1 MANCHNFV
9 ARALLVENG
18 HAVSRWTRVPEA
30 AQPGEV
36 CSLRHMFL
44 EQYKLE
50 SNPFAAKR
58 VRPRYQSSANQVA
71 LSRLDAVVEQSLHC
85 LFLSGRA
92 GVGKSALVER
102 RLKDLAGVTVSLIGP
117 SQRTTEQ
124 FLLKIL
130 RDVGLPA
137 IDATQAELHNIV
149 EVYLRH
155 QSATGA
161 TVLLV
166 ADSLEQMSE
175 SALSELEWVMGLRYK
190 NRPIL
195 NFVLL
200 TRSEELVSELM
211 PKNGRRSLAPFDHVR
226 LAGFT
231 LDETAEYIAVCLQ
244 SVGGQDEHTL
254 FPDDVLRD
262 VHAYTQGVVGDVNSL
277 CFEALNLLASE
288 PENAGKTSLDP
299 ALIARAG
306 EKLNLR
312 YDPAYWRDLEEA
324 LSPDA
329 VHESDPGELTVEA
342 AHLLVT
348 SRGDVI
354 AEIALNRPRMVLGR
368 DQVCD
373 ISLDSSYVSR
383 YQNLFMETESGWM
396 LIDLNSTNGCFV
408 NGRRVTQHELQDGDI
423 IAVGHHQINF
433 VGPRGRLPAARS
445 EASRAAESSTDSDV
459 DTLVSPQPIGKAE
472 TA

>member
-1 MANCHNFV
+1 
-9 ARALLVENG
+9 
-18 HAVSRWTRVPEA
+18 
-30 AQPGEV
+30 
-36 CSLRHMFL
+36 MFL
-44 EQYKLE
+44 EHYKLE

-71 LSRLDAVVEQSLHC
+71 LDRLNAVLEQSLHC

-102 RLKDLAGVTVSLIGP
+102 RLKDLTGVTVSLIGP
-117 SQRTTEQ
+117 SQRTSEQ
-124 FLLKIL
+124 FLRKIL
-130 RDVGLPA
+130 QDVGLPA
-137 IDATQAELHNIV
+137 IDATPGELHNIV

-155 QSATGA
+155 QSAKGA
-161 TVLLV
+161 GVLLV
-166 ADSLEQMSE
+166 ADSLECLSE

-200 TRSEELVSELM
+200 TRSEELVNQLM
-211 PKNGRRSLAPFDHVR
+211 PKGGQRSLAPFDHVR
-226 LAGFT
+226 LGGFT
-231 LDETAEYIAVCLQ
+231 LDETADYINVCLQ
-244 SVGGQDEHTL
+244 SVGGQDEFEL

-277 CFEALNLLASE
+277 CFEALNLLADE
-288 PENAGKTSLDP
+288 PEEAGKSALDP

-312 YDPAYWRDLEEA
+312 YDPAYWRDWEDA

-329 VHESDPGELTVEA
+329 VHETDPGELTVEA

-348 SRGDVI
+348 SRGQVI
-354 AEIALNRPRMVLGR
+354 AEVALNRPRMVLGR

-383 YQNLFMETESGWM
+383 YQNLFMETASGWM

-433 VGPRGRLPAARS
+433 VGSRGRLPAARS
-445 EASRAAESSTDSDV
+445 DVSRSTEGAAASDV

-472 TA
+472 SA

>member
-1 MANCHNFV
+1 M
-9 ARALLVENG
+9 
-18 HAVSRWTRVPEA
+18 
-30 AQPGEV
+30 
-36 CSLRHMFL
+36 
-44 EQYKLE
+44 
-50 SNPFAAKR
+50 
-58 VRPRYQSSANQVA
+58 
-71 LSRLDAVVEQSLHC
+71 HC
-85 LFLSGRA
+85 LLISGRA

-102 RLKDLAGVTVSLIGP
+102 RLRDLEGVTVSLIGP
-117 SQRTTEQ
+117 SQRTSEQ
-124 FLLKIL
+124 FLRKIL

-137 IDATQAELHNIV
+137 IDATPAELHNIV

-155 QSATGA
+155 QSAKRTN
-161 TVLLV
+161 VLLV
-166 ADSLEQMSE
+166 VDALESLSE
-175 SALSELEWVMGLRYK
+175 SALNELEWVMSLRYK
-190 NRPIL
+190 KRPIL

-211 PKNGRRSLAPFDHVR
+211 PKDGHRPLAPFDHVR

-231 LDETAEYIAVCLQ
+231 LDETADYINVCLQ
-244 SVGGQDEHTL
+244 SVGGQDEFTL
-254 FPDDVLRD
+254 FPDEVLRD
-262 VHAYTQGVVGDVNSL
+262 VHAYTQGVVRDINSL
-277 CFEALNLLASE
+277 SYEALNLLASE
-288 PENAGKTSLDP
+288 ADETGKKSLDP

-329 VHESDPGELTVEA
+329 VHETDPGGLTVEA

-348 SRGDVI
+348 SRGEVI
-354 AEIALNRPRMVLGR
+354 AEVALNRPRMVLGR
-368 DQVCD
+368 DQACD

-423 IAVGHHQINF
+423 IAVGHHKINF
-433 VGPRGRLPAARS
+433 VGSRGRLPAARS
-445 EASRAAESSTDSDV
+445 ESSRAKNDAAAVDTIVSPELIGNAES
-459 DTLVSPQPIGKAE
+459 A
-472 TA
+472 

>member
-1 MANCHNFV
+1 
-9 ARALLVENG
+9 
-18 HAVSRWTRVPEA
+18 
-30 AQPGEV
+30 
-36 CSLRHMFL
+36 MFL

-58 VRPRYQSSANQVA
+58 VRPRYQSSASQAA
-71 LSRLDAVVEQSLHC
+71 LERLENVLDKSLHC

-102 RLKDLAGVTVSLIGP
+102 RLKDLAGATVSLIGP
-117 SQRTTEQ
+117 SQRTSEQ

-130 RDVGLPA
+130 RDVGLPT
-137 IDATQAELHNIV
+137 IEATPVELHNIV

-155 QSATGA
+155 QSAKGTN
-161 TVLLV
+161 VLLV
-166 ADSLEQMSE
+166 ADALERLSE
-175 SALSELEWVMGLRYK
+175 SALNELEWVMGLRYK

-200 TRSEELVSELM
+200 TRSEELVNELM
-211 PKNGRRSLAPFDHVR
+211 PKDGHRSLAPFDHVR

-231 LDETAEYIAVCLQ
+231 LDETADYINGCLQ
-244 SVGGQDEHTL
+244 SVGGQDELTL

-262 VHAYTQGVVGDVNSL
+262 VHAYTQGVVGDVNNL

-288 PENAGKTSLDP
+288 ADDSGKTSLDP
-299 ALIARAG
+299 ALVARAG

-329 VHESDPGELTVEA
+329 VHESDPGDLTVEA

-348 SRGDVI
+348 SRGNVI

-383 YQNLFMETESGWM
+383 YQNLFMETESGWL

-433 VGPRGRLPAARS
+433 VGSRGRLPAARS
-445 EASRAAESSTDSDV
+445 ESSHGAEDSAGSDV
-459 DTLVSPQPIGKAE
+459 DTLVSPEPLGTVESA
-472 TA
+472 

>member
-1 MANCHNFV
+1 MDL
-9 ARALLVENG
+9 RAHISTN
-18 HAVSRWTRVPEA
+18 
-30 AQPGEV
+30 GEV

-58 VRPRYQSSANQVA
+58 VRPRYQSSANQAA
-71 LSRLDAVVEQSLHC
+71 LDRLNSVLEQSLHC
-85 LFLSGRA
+85 LFVSGRA

-102 RLKDLAGVTVSLIGP
+102 RLKDLTGTTVSLIGP
-117 SQRTTEQ
+117 SQRTSEQ
-124 FLLKIL
+124 FLWKIL

-137 IDATQAELHNIV
+137 IDATPSELHNIV

-155 QSATGA
+155 QSESGTR
-161 TVLLV
+161 VLLV
-166 ADSLEQMSE
+166 ADGLERLSE
-175 SALSELEWVMGLRYK
+175 SALNELEWVMGLRYK

-211 PKNGRRSLAPFDHVR
+211 PKDGHRRPLASFDHVR
-226 LAGFT
+226 LTGFT
-231 LDETAEYIAVCLQ
+231 LDETAEYINVCLQ
-244 SVGGQDEHTL
+244 SLGGQDGLTL
-254 FPDDVLRD
+254 FPEDVLRD
-262 VHAYTQGVVGDVNSL
+262 VLAYTQGVVGDINSL
-277 CFEALNLLASE
+277 CFEALNLLANE
-288 PENAGKTSLDP
+288 PAENGKTALDP

-306 EKLNLR
+306 EILNLR
-312 YDPAYWRDLEEA
+312 YDPAYWRGLEDA

-329 VHESDPGELTVEA
+329 VHETDPGELTVEA

-433 VGPRGRLPAARS
+433 VSSQGRLPVARS
-445 EASRAAESSTDSDV
+445 EATRPTEDAAAAEV
-459 DTLVSPQPIGKAE
+459 DTLVSPQPIGTAE
-472 TA
+472 SA

>member
-1 MANCHNFV
+1 MPWP
-9 ARALLVENG
+9 G
-18 HAVSRWTRVPEA
+18 HYWLRTVTKPPMRLRVRNNTN
-30 AQPGEV
+30 GEV
-36 CSLRHMFL
+36 YSLGQMFL
-44 EQYKLE
+44 EQDKLE
-50 SNPFAAKR
+50 ANPFAAAR
-58 VRPRYQSSANQVA
+58 VRPRYQSSANRIA
-71 LSRLDAVVEQSLHC
+71 LVRIDDVLDGSLHC
-85 LFLSGRA
+85 LLVSGRA

-102 RLKDLAGVTVSLIGP
+102 RLKDLSEATVSLIGP
-117 SQRTTEQ
+117 AQRTNEQ

-137 IDATQAELHNIV
+137 IDATPAEFRNIV

-155 QSATGA
+155 QSATG
-161 TVLLV
+161 TRVLLV
-166 ADSLEQMSE
+166 ADALERLSE
-175 SALSELEWVMGLRYK
+175 AALSELEWVMGLRYK

-195 NFVLL
+195 SFILL
-200 TRSEELVSELM
+200 TRSEELVGELM
-211 PKNGRRSLAPFDHVR
+211 PKDGFSPFAPYDHVR
-226 LAGFT
+226 LSGFT
-231 LDETAEYIAVCLQ
+231 LDETAEYVNTCLQ
-244 SVGGQDEHTL
+244 SVGGQDGSTL

-262 VHAYTQGVVGDVNSL
+262 VHAYTQGVVQDVNSL

-288 PENAGKTSLDP
+288 SGDADGRRSLDP
-299 ALIARAG
+299 AVIARAG
-306 EKLNLR
+306 ELLNLR
-312 YDPAYWRDLEEA
+312 YDPAYWRDLEDA

-329 VHESDPGELTVEA
+329 VQESDPGELTVEA

-373 ISLDSSYVSR
+373 ISLDSAYVSR
-383 YQNLFMETESGWM
+383 YQNLFMETQSGWM

-433 VGPRGRLPAARS
+433 VGSQGRLPATRS
-445 EASRAAESSTDSDV
+445 EISRVPDESRESEP
-459 DTLVSPQPIGKAE
+459 DTLVSPQPIGNAE
-472 TA
+472 SA

>member
-1 MANCHNFV
+1 
-9 ARALLVENG
+9 
-18 HAVSRWTRVPEA
+18 
-30 AQPGEV
+30 
-36 CSLRHMFL
+36 MFL

-50 SNPFAAKR
+50 SNPFAAKQ
-58 VRPRYQSSANQVA
+58 VRPRYQSSANRVA
-71 LSRLDAVVEQSLHC
+71 LVRLEDVLDHSLHC
-85 LFLSGRA
+85 LFLTGRA

-117 SQRTTEQ
+117 AQRTSEE
-124 FLLKIL
+124 LLRKIL
-130 RDVGLPA
+130 RDVGLPT
-137 IDATQAELHNIV
+137 IDATPAELHNIV

-155 QSATGA
+155 QSATGT

-166 ADSLEQMSE
+166 ADALERLSE
-175 SALSELEWVMGLRYK
+175 SALSELERVMGLRYK
-190 NRPIL
+190 SRPIL

-200 TRSEELVSELM
+200 TRSEELVNELM
-211 PKNGRRSLAPFDHVR
+211 PTEGRSPLASYDQVR

-231 LDETAEYIAVCLQ
+231 LDETAEYINACLQ
-244 SVGGQDEHTL
+244 SVGGQDEFAL

-288 PENAGKTSLDP
+288 PDQTGKTSLDP
-299 ALIARAG
+299 ALIAQAG

-312 YDPAYWRDLEEA
+312 YDPAYWRDLEGA
-324 LSPDA
+324 LSSDA
-329 VHESDPGELTVEA
+329 VHQSDPGELTLEA

-348 SRGDVI
+348 SRGEVI

-433 VGPRGRLPAARS
+433 VGSQGRLPATRS
-445 EASRAAESSTDSDV
+445 EISRGTGDSAKCTA

-472 TA
+472 SA

>member
-1 MANCHNFV
+1 
-9 ARALLVENG
+9 
-18 HAVSRWTRVPEA
+18 
-30 AQPGEV
+30 
-36 CSLRHMFL
+36 MFL

-50 SNPFAAKR
+50 SNPFAPKR
-58 VRPRYQSSANQVA
+58 VRPRYQSSANRVA
-71 LSRLDAVVEQSLHC
+71 LDRLEDVLEERLHC

-102 RLKDLAGVTVSLIGP
+102 RLKDLTGVTVSLIGQ
-117 SQRTTEQ
+117 SQRTSEE
-124 FLLKIL
+124 FLRKIL

-137 IDATQAELHNIV
+137 IDATPAELHSIV

-155 QSATGA
+155 QSVKGS

-166 ADSLEQMSE
+166 ADALERLSE
-175 SALSELEWVMGLRYK
+175 SALSELEWVMSLRYK
-190 NRPIL
+190 KRPIL

-200 TRSEELVSELM
+200 TRSEELVNELL
-211 PKNGRRSLAPFDHVR
+211 PKDGHRRPLAPFDHMR
-226 LAGFT
+226 LTGFT
-231 LDETAEYIAVCLQ
+231 LDETVEYISICVQ
-244 SVGGQDEHTL
+244 SVGGQDEFTL
-254 FPDDVLRD
+254 FSDDVLRD

-277 CFEALNLLASE
+277 CFEALNLLARE
-288 PENAGKTSLDP
+288 TNATGKTALDST
-299 ALIARAG
+299 LIARAG
-306 EKLNLR
+306 EILNLR
-312 YDPAYWRDLEEA
+312 YDPLYWRELEGA

-348 SRGDVI
+348 SRGNVI
-354 AEIALNRPRMVLGR
+354 AEVALNRPRMVLGR

-383 YQNLFMETESGWM
+383 YQNLFIKTRSGWM

-408 NGRRVTQHELQDGDI
+408 NGRRVTHHELQDGDI

-433 VGPRGRLPAARS
+433 VGSRGRPSTARS
-445 EASRAAESSTDSDV
+445 EPARATQNSPGSDV
-459 DTLVSPQPIGKAE
+459 NTLVSPQLIENAE
-472 TA
+472 SA

>member
-1 MANCHNFV
+1 
-9 ARALLVENG
+9 
-18 HAVSRWTRVPEA
+18 
-30 AQPGEV
+30 
-36 CSLRHMFL
+36 MFL

-50 SNPFAAKR
+50 SNPFAEKR

-71 LSRLDAVVEQSLHC
+71 LDRLDNVLDQSLHC
-85 LFLSGRA
+85 LFVSGRA

-102 RLKDLAGVTVSLIGP
+102 RLKDLTAVTVSLIGP
-117 SQRTTEQ
+117 SQRTSEQ
-124 FLLKIL
+124 FLRKVL

-137 IDATQAELHNIV
+137 IDATPAELHNIV

-155 QSATGA
+155 QSAKGTN
-161 TVLLV
+161 VLLV
-166 ADSLEQMSE
+166 ADALERLSE

-211 PKNGRRSLAPFDHVR
+211 PKDGYSPLAPFDHVR
-226 LAGFT
+226 LSGFT
-231 LDETAEYIAVCLQ
+231 LDETADYINVCLQ
-244 SVGGQDEHTL
+244 SVGGQDEFTL

-262 VHAYTQGVVGDVNSL
+262 VHAYTQGIVGDINGL
-277 CFEALNLLASE
+277 CYEALNLLAIE
-288 PENAGKTSLDP
+288 VDETGKTSLNP

-329 VHESDPGELTVEA
+329 IHESDPGELTVEA

-423 IAVGHHQINF
+423 IAVGHHRINF
-433 VGPRGRLPAARS
+433 VGSRGRLTAARPES
-445 EASRAAESSTDSDV
+445 SRAGTDASTRDV
-459 DTLVSPQPIGKAE
+459 DTLVSPEPIGKAE
-472 TA
+472 SA